1 MPLCKPTTNRIR
13 LEMMP
18 SMPPH
23 PSRSDVQQAAEY
35 LVISELAAQLGVALE
50 RKTIDLGNGV
60 AIQADGAS
68 ADNSV
73 LVEVYAHVGPLKGA
87 HPRKLTADAFKLVWA
102 GSRLGSTKLVLAVV
116 DGDAAAYLRRP
127 KAWLTAA
134 LVDNKV
140 DVIEVRLPEAV
151 IANIV
156 AAQKRQFR

>member
-1 MPLCKPTTNRIR
+1 
-13 LEMMP
+13 
-18 SMPPH
+18 MPPH
-23 PSRSDVQQAAEY
+23 PSRSDVRQAAEY

-151 IANIV
+151 IATIV

>member
-1 MPLCKPTTNRIR
+1 MFQTLAPS
-13 LEMMP
+13 MMG

-23 PSRSDVQQAAEY
+23 PSPSDVQQAAEY
-35 LVISELAAQLGVALE
+35 LVISELAAQLGVALA

-68 ADNSV
+68 VDNSV

-116 DGDAAAYLRRP
+116 DGHASAYLRRP

-134 LVDNKV
+134 LFDNNV
-140 DVIEVRLPEAV
+140 DVIQVRLPESV
-151 IANIV
+151 IADIV
-156 AAQKRQFR
+156 AAQKMQFR